1 MKGADLHTQPDK
13 SKSVKKT
20 VVLGQ
25 EISEDLLK
33 KMNFIEA
40 RNFCLSIENEL
51 RKFLVTPS
59 MCINS

>member
-1 MKGADLHTQPDK
+1 MKGADLHTQTDK
-13 SKSVKKT
+13 SKTVKKT

-33 KMNFIEA
+33 KMNFTEA

-51 RKFLVTPS
+51 RKFLSTPS
-59 MCINS
+59 MYTYS